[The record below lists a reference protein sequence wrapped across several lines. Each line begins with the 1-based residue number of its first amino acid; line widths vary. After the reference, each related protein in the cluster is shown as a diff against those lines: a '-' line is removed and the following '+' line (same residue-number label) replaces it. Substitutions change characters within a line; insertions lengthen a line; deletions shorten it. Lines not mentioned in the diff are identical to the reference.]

1 MNTDTTNNNTSKHI
15 MEQKSGALTYYN
27 NRLISIQLT
36 QKEKLKLGPT
46 YLTWLRMKNFL
57 QH

>member
-1 MNTDTTNNNTSKHI
+1 